1 MSSVQDVPGISVTGE
16 VGGVHF
22 STPSERTIALFYPTQ
37 SFSEPQLGAEY
48 VEGSRYHL
56 REGNDRLAA
65 LLIEWQKQGKVRVEL
80 L

>member
-1 MSSVQDVPGISVTGE
+1 MNSVQDVQSAGITGE
-16 VGGVHF
+16 IDGVRF
-22 STPSERTIALFYPTQ
+22 ATPSERTIALFYPTQ